1 MVAVA
6 STIREI
12 IELRKFAMQVEE
24 VLYISYDDKK
34 YTGSYV
40 TEEERER
47 HQLPNN
53 NKRSNEDL

>member
-40 TEEERER
+40 TEEERAR